1 MRAVFDTSVVIDR
14 EPGSFEGI
22 TEYAITSITYA
33 ELQFG
38 IVAAKTADARVAR
51 TARFTAIRDSFGSGL
66 PFDDRAAASYGLIT
80 DLVLDRG
87 RQPRGRVADLMISAI
102 AHANE
107 AALITYNIKDF
118 VGLENLIHVI
128 DAG

>member
-1 MRAVFDTSVVIDR
+1 LRAVFDTSVVIDR

-22 TEYAITSITYA
+22 TEYAVTSITYA

-38 IVAAKTADARVAR
+38 VVAAKTADSRVAR
-51 TARFTAIRDSFGSGL
+51 TARLGAIRESFGAGL
-66 PFDDRAAASYGLIT
+66 PFDDRAATSYGLIT

-87 RQPRGRVADLMISAI
+87 RLPRGRVADLMISAI

-107 AALITYNIKDF
+107 AALITYNVNDF
-118 VGLENLIHVI
+118 AGLENLIHVI
-128 DAG
+128 DAA

>member
-14 EPGSFEGI
+14 EPATFGGV

-38 IVAAKTADARVAR
+38 VVAAKTADARVAR
-51 TARFTAIRDSFGSGL
+51 AARLGAIREAFGAGL
-66 PFDDRAAASYGLIT
+66 PFDDHAAASYGLIT

-87 RQPRGRVADLMISAI
+87 RLPRGRVADLMIAAV
-102 AHANE
+102 AHANG
-107 AALITYNIKDF
+107 AALITYNVKDF
-118 VGLENLIHVI
+118 AGLENLVHVM
-128 DAG
+128 DAA